1 LNIKTAQAP
10 LRSITEPQVP
20 RPASYVV
27 DSGAARRQV
36 WYELVSGLTGLALA
50 LFMWGHMVLVGSILT
65 GARGFDW
72 LAGSLEEYYI
82 AQPTVAFVLVL
93 FLVHAVMAA
102 RKVPA
107 QLKER
112 KMIAKLGKD
121 LKAFGKGF
129 PGNARGDERFQP
141 HLESLL
147 WIWQIR
153 TGMIILVLASF
164 HLLLLGFDVLGA
176 GLYGLHDGV
185 GIEAVRSFARVQGGL
200 WMLYAVLLLCVEFH
214 ASIGMYRLAIKWGVG
229 SRLGRPTLHRIEQVL
244 LWFFLGLGVVVLAVL
259 AGVLAPPL
267 EFLLQ
272 G

>member
-1 LNIKTAQAP
+1 MNTKTAQVP
-10 LRSITEPQVP
+10 LRAKCEPQGP

-27 DSGAARRQV
+27 QADAARRQV
-36 WYELVSGLTGLALA
+36 WYELASGLTGLALA

-72 LAGSLEEYYI
+72 LASSLEHYYI
-82 AQPTVAFVLVL
+82 AQPTVVIVLVL
-93 FLVHAVMAA
+93 FIVHAVMAA

-112 KMIAKLGKD
+112 KMVAELGKD

-129 PGNARGDERFQP
+129 PGHARGDERFKP
-141 HLESLL
+141 HLESML

-164 HLLLLGFDVLGA
+164 HLLLVSFDVLGA
-176 GLYGLHDGV
+176 GLYGLYDGV
-185 GIEAVRSFARVQGGL
+185 GIEAVRSLARVQGGL

-214 ASIGMYRLAIKWGVG
+214 ASVGMYRLAIKWGVG
-229 SRLGRPTLHRIEQVL
+229 ARLGRPTLHRIEQVL